1 MATTEQAETNT
12 NPNLDNYFFRPQSD
26 AVEEVPQEEPE
37 AEAPQDAPEVSEAA
51 QGDADDGSPDTD
63 DDGTEDADPQAPQ
76 TFAVKVDGKDVE
88 VTLDDLKRSYS
99 GQGYIQKGMQEAADA
114 RKQAQAMIANL
125 QAEQAKFLEAVQAV
139 QQQGLISPP
148 QKPDPK
154 MLDTD
159 PIGYMRDVAEY
170 DRKAGEYRQQQAQ
183 LQQVEAQRK
192 ALEDAKY
199 QEYVAEQ
206 VATLTQKIP
215 EFADPQKAVAM
226 RDKLIKA
233 GMEAYGFSA
242 GEMGGID
249 DARQVEVLYDAMKWR
264 ELQAGKAAAKKA
276 PEAPRNVKPQA
287 RRPEPPQLSR
297 ARTAERMKATKGE
310 NLDDFAAYLRGK

>member
-1 MATTEQAETNT
+1 MATTEHVDAEIDSLFLPAQNAETEKPDET
-12 NPNLDNYFFRPQSD
+12 PED
-26 AVEEVPQEEPE
+26 EPE
-37 AEAPQDAPEVSEAA
+37 AEASQDDAPETSEAA
-51 QGDADDGSPDTD
+51 TDEAEDNSTEPD
-63 DDGTEDADPQAPQ
+63 DDDTEDADQQAPQ
-76 TFAVKVDGKDVE
+76 TFSVKVDGKDVE

-99 GQGYIQKGMQEAADA
+99 GQGYIQKGMQEAAEA
-114 RKQAQAMIANL
+114 KKQAQAMVANL
-125 QAEQAKFLEAVQAV
+125 QAEQARFLEAVQAV

-183 LQQVEAQRK
+183 IQQVEAQRK
-192 ALEDAKY
+192 ALEDAKF

-226 RDKLIKA
+226 REKLIKA
-233 GMEAYGFSA
+233 GMEFYRFSA
-242 GEMGGID
+242 EDMGGIV
-249 DARQVEVLYDAMKWR
+249 DARQVEVLHDAVRWR
-264 ELQAGKAAAKKA
+264 ELQAGKAAAKKT

-287 RRPEPPQLSR
+287 RRPEPPQL
-297 ARTAERMKATKGE
+297 A
-310 NLDDFAAYLRGK
+310 RGKLADQVRRTGGKDLDAFTKYLTGG